1 MKAHDAPSQVSDVDN
16 KVQEHFMYSRLPCHV
31 FCIGLL
37 TTNKYQKYKSVE
49 LGDQL
54 LYVYPFKKHVHSICG
69 FNPIWCKGDKAQ
81 YQNGLIL
88 GKVANRL

>member
-1 MKAHDAPSQVSDVDN
+1 MMNDDCDTCNVMMLMESWIDLEWVCYVL
-16 KVQEHFMYSRLPCHV
+16 YIC
-31 FCIGLL
+31 LL